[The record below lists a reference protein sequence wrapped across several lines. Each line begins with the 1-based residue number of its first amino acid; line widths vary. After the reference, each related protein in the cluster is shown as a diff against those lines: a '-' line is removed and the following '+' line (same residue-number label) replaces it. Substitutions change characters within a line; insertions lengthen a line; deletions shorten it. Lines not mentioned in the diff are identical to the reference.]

1 MSSAGP
7 GRACPNRRC
16 HVGGCGRGRCGDET
30 ERAPPRPS
38 IPRCDHQPGA
48 PLAFP
53 LPAEPVRHQGAAI
66 RARRDRQLRNDPPVV
81 RQIRCGPRAA
91 GQGCA
96 TTAGPHRAS
105 GPDVGESAWRA
116 LAAVAGGRR
125 TRCRAGCPAA
135 KRRDKAAAKRFFQR
149 VLCSFPAPR
158 EIVTGPLRSYP
169 AAKAGIPALATVRQV
184 FVKAAAR
191 VNDRAENSHQ
201 RIRKRERRMRG
212 FRDPKRARAF
222 LTSFGPIRSRA
233 EHSHRPARV
242 REKAMRRFKS
252 AVQIGGSTA
261 AIRLGACRGVQPCR
275 GLPLSSRCET

>member
-1 MSSAGP
+1 MKPKALHHGYRFPAAIISQALRWHFRFPPSPRVIEEPRFERGVIASYETTLRWYDKFGAALAG
-7 GRACPNRRC
+7 RVKAAQRQ
-16 HVGGCGRGRCGDET
+16 RGRTAHPAPMSVNLRGEPWLLW
-30 ERAPPRPS
+30 RAVGE
-38 IPRCDHQPGA
+38 HG
-48 PLAFP
+48 
-53 LPAEPVRHQGAAI
+53 AEPDV
-66 RARRDRQLRNDPPVV
+66 L
-81 RQIRCGPRAA
+81 PR
-91 GQGCA
+91 
-96 TTAGPHRAS
+96 
-105 GPDVGESAWRA
+105 
-116 LAAVAGGRR
+116 
-125 TRCRAGCPAA
+125 
-135 KRRDKAAAKRFFQR
+135 KRPDKAAAKRFFQR

-252 AVQIGGSTA
+252 EVQIGGSTA
-261 AIRLGACRGVQPCR
+261 AIRLGACRGVQPCH